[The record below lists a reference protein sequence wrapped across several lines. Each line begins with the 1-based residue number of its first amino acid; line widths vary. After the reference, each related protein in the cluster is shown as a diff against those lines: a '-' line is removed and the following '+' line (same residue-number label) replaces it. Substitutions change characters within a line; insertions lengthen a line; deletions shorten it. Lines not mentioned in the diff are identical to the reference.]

1 MKTLRQT
8 IIENVSHN
16 FKEFRRLNGLKQ
28 SDMIRKL
35 QTNRTSYG
43 AYEEKRCMPPA
54 DVLVR
59 FSELSGISI
68 NDLLTTK
75 VL

>member
-1 MKTLRQT
+1 MKRKD

-16 FKEFRRLNGLKQ
+16 FKEFRRMNGLKQ

-43 AYEEKRCMPPA
+43 AYEEKRCLPPA
-54 DVLVR
+54 DVLIR
-59 FSELSGISI
+59 FSDVSGLRIDDI
-68 NDLLTTK
+68 LRTK